1 MLAVA
6 GSLQIYEKSSTQIT
20 AACAGVPVA
29 DLARRAV
36 SYGGA
41 RQPGRAAGPQRL
53 RPCRAGRARH
63 LRYLDAVLTLRGRP
77 PLRRVELMIKSGV
90 AAKLLALHEERAR
103 AAVSAKRDHQA
114 RCGDHR
120 SRHLHRRCQ
129 YRPDGNH
136 AVCSP
141 RSRTRR

>member
-1 MLAVA
+1 MA
-6 GSLQIYEKSSTQIT
+6 
-20 AACAGVPVA
+20 
-29 DLARRAV
+29 RAV
-36 SYGGA
+36 NDAY
-41 RQPGRAAGPQRL
+41 RAER
-53 RPCRAGRARH
+53 
-63 LRYLDAVLTLRGRP
+63 DAAS
-77 PLRRVELMIKSGV
+77 RRVELMIKSGV
-90 AAKLLALHEERAR
+90 AAKLLALHEEQAR
-103 AAVSAKRDHQA
+103 AAASAKGDHQA